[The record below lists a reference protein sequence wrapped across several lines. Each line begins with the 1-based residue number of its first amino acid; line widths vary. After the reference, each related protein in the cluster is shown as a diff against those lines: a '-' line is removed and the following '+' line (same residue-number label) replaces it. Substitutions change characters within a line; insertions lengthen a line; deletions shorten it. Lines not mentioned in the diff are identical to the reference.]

1 MELSTIYGLIGK
13 MIPME
18 CMEMG
23 FMQQAMLGLILLA
36 PMAAMMGVQVVNF
49 RMSFFAD
56 AISHST
62 FTGIAIGLMI
72 GLSPG
77 WTTPIFALLLGISI
91 IAVQRKTNLPTDAVI
106 GVFLAGVV
114 AFGIVMVSREP
125 NLARNIKQFLY
136 GDILSIS
143 DVDIFILIILAMLLT
158 LFQIF
163 AFNKLLYIGINPTL
177 SSVHGVS
184 VAPYQYI
191 FSAFLAVLVV
201 FSVRA
206 AGVILAPGLFIVP
219 AAAARNFSKSAG
231 GMLWWALII
240 AFTSAVAG
248 LLISAQEWAGSA
260 TGATVVLVAFAWF
273 IVSAFV
279 GYSRKGRG

>member
-1 MELSTIYGLIGK
+1 MELTFIYELIGK
-13 MIPME
+13 LIPAE
-18 CMEMG
+18 CMQMG
-23 FMQQAMLGLILLA
+23 FMQMAMLGLVLLA
-36 PMAAMMGVQVVNF
+36 PMAAVMGVQVVNF

-62 FTGIAIGLMI
+62 FTGIAIGLLI
-72 GLSPG
+72 GLSPN
-77 WTTPIFALLLGISI
+77 WTTPIFALLLGVGI

-143 DVDIFILIILAMLLT
+143 DTDILILMILAIFMV

-163 AFNKLLYIGINPTL
+163 AYNRLLYIGINPTL
-177 SSVHGVS
+177 SSVHGVP
-184 VAPYQYI
+184 VALYQYL

-219 AAAARNFSKSAG
+219 AAAARNFAKSAG
-231 GMLWWALII
+231 GMMWWALVIGI
-240 AFTSAVAG
+240 SSAIAG
-248 LLISAQEWAGSA
+248 LLISAQDWAGSA
-260 TGATVVLVAFAWF
+260 TGATVVLVMFAWF
-273 IVSAFV
+273 ILSTIV
-279 GYSRKGRG
+279 GSLKRG

>member
-1 MELSTIYGLIGK
+1 MELTFIYELIGK
-13 MIPME
+13 LIPIE
-18 CMEMG
+18 CMQMG
-23 FMQQAMLGLILLA
+23 FMQMAMLGLVLLA
-36 PMAAMMGVQVVNF
+36 PMAAVMGVQVVNF

-72 GLSPG
+72 GLSPN
-77 WTTPIFALLLGISI
+77 WTTPIFALLLGIGI

-143 DVDIFILIILAMLLT
+143 DTDILILMILAIFMV

-163 AFNKLLYIGINPTL
+163 AYNRLLYIGINPTL
-177 SSVHGVS
+177 SSVHGVP
-184 VAPYQYI
+184 VALYQYL

-219 AAAARNFSKSAG
+219 AAAARNFAKSAG
-231 GMLWWALII
+231 GMLWWALVIGI
-240 AFTSAVAG
+240 SSAIAG
-248 LLISAQEWAGSA
+248 LLISAQDWAGSA
-260 TGATVVLVAFAWF
+260 TGATVVLVMFAWF
-273 IVSAFV
+273 ILSTIV
-279 GYSRKGRG
+279 GSLKKG